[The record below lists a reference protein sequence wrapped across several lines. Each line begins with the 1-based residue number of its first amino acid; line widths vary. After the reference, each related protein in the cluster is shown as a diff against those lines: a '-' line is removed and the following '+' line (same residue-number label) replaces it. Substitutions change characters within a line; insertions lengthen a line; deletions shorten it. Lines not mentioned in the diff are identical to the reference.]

1 MRRRSQVPRRPAPGA
16 DFTLALGGDS
26 GTLALFM
33 EDFFKIMRFGLP
45 YLRRYWLRF
54 VLGIVFGVLFGFSNG
69 LTMGGVYLML
79 GRLGSSAHS
88 EPAIKEAQ
96 VDAAHAQL
104 ADRQRAIDDQQDQVK
119 AQLKQ
124 LDDQRS
130 AAKAPSVVSGFR
142 RETQQIGHE
151 LFEAIDPWLPLANRP
166 VDWKQ
171 ILGGLLLFPLIA
183 GFRGLMNYSTS
194 YCMAWAGQRISNDI
208 REDVFRKISSF
219 SLEFFH
225 RHTTAELMSRIGDDP
240 GAVNSCLKLGL
251 SDMIK
256 EPSTIVIL
264 FVGLLC
270 IDWKLTLMALFFIPV
285 CVIPTRI
292 ISKRIKSQG
301 REDNRAWI
309 QQSGTA
315 MEAFQNVRVTKAY
328 ELGEAQA
335 GLFRK
340 WGNRASHYMM
350 KTAQARAMLNPI
362 IETLNAFGMG
372 FVIVYAIWA
381 GVKIEVLSSF
391 LVALVLFFAP
401 FKKLSTIQVYFS
413 QAGLAIE
420 RLMALMAE
428 QPTVREPANPKPLAP
443 FARSLDFN
451 HVGFSYGDGPVLENI
466 SLSVP
471 RGMRLGLAG
480 ESGSGK
486 SSLLNLLFRFYDPT
500 SGNLTLDGVP
510 IDEYRLADL
519 RSQFALV
526 SQDVLLFNT
535 TVAENIGYG
544 KSGATREQ
552 IIAAAKEAHAH
563 DFITALPQGYDTPLG
578 ERGLRL
584 SGGQRQRI
592 AIARAFV
599 RNAPILVLDEATA
612 SLDSQSEAEVQKAI
626 DHLVENRTVI
636 CVAHRLSTLRGMDR
650 IVVLQNGRIVES
662 GGFDELVA
670 RGGLFTAMAARQS
683 IHPQAAERPIR

>member
-1 MRRRSQVPRRPAPGA
+1 
-16 DFTLALGGDS
+16 
-26 GTLALFM
+26 M